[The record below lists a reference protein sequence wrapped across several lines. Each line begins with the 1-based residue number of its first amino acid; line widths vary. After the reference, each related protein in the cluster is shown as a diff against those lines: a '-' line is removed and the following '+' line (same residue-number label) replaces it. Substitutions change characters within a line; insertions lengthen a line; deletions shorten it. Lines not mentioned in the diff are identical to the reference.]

1 MYIKEQLIDK
11 IKRAFEGQTL
21 DDGIGLWEAQGIDDR
36 LTQDEC
42 KRLRIKDEK
51 EDWNKI
57 PVIDLYKCSSSFS
70 FFDAKGMRF
79 HLPIFM
85 LLALGVF
92 RSEERELEK
101 NGLLKSTIE
110 PDIEFH
116 LLYGLKYLNRKDET
130 GKRTLEYHNERFSL
144 LTSLQLQSIVEFL
157 KYRISEIK
165 EYSSKE
171 VKMNAS
177 GMNDDDIIQLEKG
190 VEYWTKKMIIANQ

>member
-1 MYIKEQLIDK
+1 
-11 IKRAFEGQTL
+11 
-21 DDGIGLWEAQGIDDR
+21 
-36 LTQDEC
+36 
-42 KRLRIKDEK
+42 
-51 EDWNKI
+51 
-57 PVIDLYKCSSSFS
+57 
-70 FFDAKGMRF
+70 
-79 HLPIFM
+79 M

-101 NGLLKSTIE
+101 NGLLKYTIE

-116 LLYGLKYLNRKDET
+116 LLYGLKYLNRKDEM
-130 GKRTLEYHNERFSL
+130 GKRTLKYHNERFSL
-144 LTSLQLQSIVEFL
+144 LTPAQIESIVEFL
-157 KYRISEIK
+157 NYRMGEIK